1 MEHFEGE
8 EEDGVPNGK
17 ILKAQRSLN
26 VTVIDGIWE
35 RETLMLGI
43 LDNVHKNGMICKLR
57 KPNI

>member
-8 EEDGVPNGK
+8 EEDRVPNGK

>member
-26 VTVIDGIWE
+26 VTVIDGI
-35 RETLMLGI
+35 
-43 LDNVHKNGMICKLR
+43 
-57 KPNI
+57 